1 MFELL
6 AVVALAIYAYRQ
18 IMTLRARLDRA
29 EREIDILRERSELRL
44 RRSSAADWGAPPV
57 TPEPSPGTDEVAPPA
72 ATTPPPTS
80 ASPSTVPP
88 PPPGPSSATDGTGSS
103 AASTPRIPRPP
114 QWSAPPLA
122 SAPATAPAT
131 SLEETIGSRWAVY
144 AGGLALAL
152 GAVFLVNYTIEQGLL
167 GPGPRVVIGLLLAA
181 ALVGAGE
188 WFRRTDRRLG
198 FHDTAEAHIPSVLTA
213 AGTVAAFATIYAAHA
228 LYGFI
233 GSAVAFVTL
242 GAVGVA
248 TMLAA
253 ALHGPALAGLGLA
266 GSYVTPLLVS
276 SASPNPWPVVIFLA
290 VVATTA
296 QVLALLRRWT
306 WLAATT
312 VAGSVGWGMVLLDTA
327 TRPLRFPPPPAPVI
341 DPVTGLATYAPPV
354 APVPAGGWLEATY
367 LHAGLQ
373 LALAVTF
380 IALAPHVGLLLRRSI
395 EQRAATRSDW
405 IATACLA
412 GHALLALVI
421 LVEAPQTDALWAIY
435 ASASVAMLAVTAY
448 LAAPLAAVAVLAG
461 LLVSLTLLTW
471 PTARDALLM
480 DPFASLGPLLGY
492 PTDAGVFVT
501 FAIVG
506 ALTPAVA
513 SVLRLWR
520 GKPLTLEATALYAL
534 AATAMPLLALVLAYV
549 RAGELT
555 ASTTYMSAAFL
566 LAGAYAG
573 LSEVFHA
580 MASRAA
586 ALGVPRIEQSA
597 GQATA
602 DDATG
607 EPLTALRD
615 EAAAASRLA
624 SGAFAAATVAALAIG
639 ITIIADRHLLAAAL
653 AITALATAWIATV
666 RDLPLLRPVVSALG
680 LVVAARLLIDP
691 VLFGLDVGRL
701 PILNWL
707 LVIYGIPAASFI
719 GASHLLRQSRTE
731 PDLAVHVSEGLALLL
746 TALLAFFEIRHLT
759 NGGNVL
765 SPSSGHVEQ
774 GLLAM
779 TSLGLSQIAARLHRQ
794 LRGAVLEA
802 ATYAFSGLALAF
814 AVLGLGIGQNPY
826 FSGEPVAGPI
836 ILNSLALAYLAP
848 GIMAL
853 YLARISQGVRSELFV
868 RIAGIVGLVLVVLY
882 VTLEVRHI
890 FQGAFI
896 GASRR
901 TGSAE
906 VWGYTVAW
914 LLLGVVLLGYG
925 LYRDLV
931 MPRIASAALIVA
943 AALKVVMIDLAGISG
958 LWRALSFLCLGA
970 VLIGI
975 GLVYQRLIFAKPAGT
990 ASAAPPSS
998 GPT

>member
-18 IMTLRARLDRA
+18 IMNLRTRLDRA
-29 EREIDILRERSELRL
+29 EREIDILRTRSELPPRPL
-44 RRSSAADWGAPPV
+44 GTADWTVAPAPPEASPDAV
-57 TPEPSPGTDEVAPPA
+57 EATHGATP
-72 ATTPPPTS
+72 TPPPS
-80 ASPSTVPP
+80 PASPPNTVP
-88 PPPGPSSATDGTGSS
+88 SATDGSDDAT
-103 AASTPRIPRPP
+103 ASTPRIPRPP
-114 QWSAPPLA
+114 QWSSQPLA
-122 SAPATAPAT
+122 PASAPAT

-167 GPGPRVVIGLLLAA
+167 GPGPRVVLGLLLAA

-188 WFRRTDRRLG
+188 WFRRTDKRLG
-198 FHDTAEAHIPSVLTA
+198 FHDTAEAHIPSILTA

-233 GSAVAFVTL
+233 GSAVAFVAL

-253 ALHGPALAGLGLA
+253 ALHGPALAGLGLV

-276 SASPNPWPVVIFLA
+276 SASPSPWPLLIFLA
-290 VVATTA
+290 VVASTA
-296 QVLALLRRWT
+296 QLLALLRRWT

-312 VAGSVGWGMVLLDTA
+312 VAGSVAWGMVLLDTA
-327 TRPLRFPPPPAPVI
+327 TRPLRFPPPPPAPVI

-354 APVPAGGWLEATY
+354 APVPTGGWLEATY

-380 IALAPHVGLLLRRSI
+380 IALAPHVGLVLRRSI
-395 EQRAATRSDW
+395 EQRDGARTDW

-412 GHALLALVI
+412 GHALLALAI
-421 LVEAPQTDALWAIY
+421 LTGTPATGALWPLY
-435 ASASVAMLAVTAY
+435 AAASVAMLAVTAY
-448 LAAPLAAVAVLAG
+448 LAAPLAAVAVLGGA
-461 LLVSLTLLTW
+461 LMALTLLAW
-471 PTARDALLM
+471 PTTRDALLM
-480 DPFASLGPLLGY
+480 EPFTSLGTLLGY
-492 PTDAGVFVT
+492 PKDAGVFVT
-501 FAIVG
+501 FAILG
-506 ALTPAVA
+506 ALTPAAA
-513 SVLRLWR
+513 SVMRLWR
-520 GKPLTLEATALYAL
+520 GKPLAIEATALYAL
-534 AATAMPLLALVLAYV
+534 AATAMPLLALVIAYV

-566 LAGAYAG
+566 IAGAYAG
-573 LSEVFHA
+573 LSEVFHG
-580 MASRAA
+580 MGVRAA
-586 ALGVPRIEQSA
+586 ALGVPRREPVA
-597 GQATA
+597 GEA
-602 DDATG
+602 DHGQNGPTG
-607 EPLTALRD
+607 SPLSSLRD

-653 AITALATAWIATV
+653 AVTALATAWIATV
-666 RDLPLLRPVVSALG
+666 RDLPLLRPVVGAVG

-691 VLFGLDVGRL
+691 VLFGLEVGRL

-719 GASHLLRQSRTE
+719 GAAHLLRQSRTE

-765 SPSSGHVEQ
+765 SLSSGHVEQ

-794 LRGAVLEA
+794 LRGPVLEA

-826 FSGEPVAGPI
+826 FSGERVAGPI